1 MSERKRSRHRGA
13 AALLVMGFAA
23 TACDNGAA
31 STEPVVNA
39 LHHHAA
45 VAAASPIG
53 GAGNGLLK
61 ELHAVA
67 SRFHST
73 KQAEIAGYAEDPFCV
88 EVPGLGG
95 MGHHWV
101 NQSLVDP
108 VFDPLNPEVVLY
120 APDKNGKMKLVAV
133 EFIVINANQPAPTFD
148 GQAFDVGGTPI
159 PAPHWSLHVWLG
171 KPNPNGTFAPWN
183 PDVDCP

>member
-1 MSERKRSRHRGA
+1 MSERKTSRHCA
-13 AALLVMGFAA
+13 TAALLVMGFAA
-23 TACDNGAA
+23 SACDSSTA
-31 STEPVVNA
+31 STEPMANA
-39 LHHHAA
+39 LHNHAA
-45 VAAASPIG
+45 VTATSPVG
-53 GAGNGLLK
+53 GAGNALLK
-61 ELHAVA
+61 DVHRIA

-108 VFDPLNPEVVLY
+108 VFDPLNPEAVLY

-133 EFIVINANQPAPTFD
+133 EYIVINANQPAPTFD

-159 PAPHWSLHVWLG
+159 PAPHWSLHVWIG
-171 KPNPNGTFAPWN
+171 KPNPSGLFAPFN